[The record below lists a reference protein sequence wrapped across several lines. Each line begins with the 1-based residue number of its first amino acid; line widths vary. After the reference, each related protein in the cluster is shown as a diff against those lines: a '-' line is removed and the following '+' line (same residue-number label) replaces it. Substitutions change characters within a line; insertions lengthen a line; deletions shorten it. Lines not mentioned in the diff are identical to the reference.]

1 MPLGQFPEGGDAE
14 VGVPGCGC
22 HAVCRQGFLGCC
34 GTGPAGALH
43 GVVAGP
49 CLSPF
54 FLNVLDYIGTCLSAI
69 QIILFV
75 WQILRFKNCT
85 MDFSPHFPT
94 PWSSFSKK
102 TKRCGRVMNS
112 SVDCGGNI
120 LGINMGVAGAIFCN
134 SKSQDRAPEGGHR
147 SDYTNLLRMFERLH
161 SPPKTPLGRLQRRG
175 TDETSI
181 NSRGLRPGSQEL
193 LGHKVCS
200 QEFTMC
206 SRSIITQL
214 FVIFH
219 FIGYYDWIPK

>member
-1 MPLGQFPEGGDAE
+1 MFWTTLVHVSARSKSYYLFGKYYASRIAPWILA
-14 VGVPGCGC
+14 
-22 HAVCRQGFLGCC
+22 HIFLHLD
-34 GTGPAGALH
+34 LH
-43 GVVAGP
+43 
-49 CLSPF
+49 F
-54 FLNVLDYIGTCLSAI
+54 
-69 QIILFV
+69 Q
-75 WQILRFKNCT
+75 
-85 MDFSPHFPT
+85 
-94 PWSSFSKK
+94 KK

-120 LGINMGVAGAIFCN
+120 LGINMGVAGAIFCS

-219 FIGYYDWIPK
+219 FIGYYD